1 MGFTFKQFH
10 INDDRCA
17 MKVGTDGVLLGAM
30 ADISEAESILDMGT
44 GSGVVALM
52 LAQRTDEQVKI
63 SAVELDRYAFLQ
75 AQENVSQSPWQDKIQ
90 CFHQNVEDFCQK
102 CGEKNESFDLIV
114 ANPPYFPAG
123 ITCGNEAR
131 NLARYQQQTHLD
143 WLEAAADCLSD
154 EGKIQFILPFDAAE
168 TLIKQTALFCV
179 ERCEIIT
186 KQGKP
191 PQRMLVT
198 FRKNPQAEK
207 RSSLMIYNQD
217 NQYQADFIEL
227 TKAFYLKF

>member
-90 CFHQNVEDFCQK
+90 CFHQSVEDFCQK
-102 CGEKNESFDLIV
+102 CGENHEYFDLIV
-114 ANPPYFPAG
+114 ANPPYFPQG

-143 WLEAAADCLSD
+143 WLDAAASCLTE

-186 KQGKP
+186 KQGKL
-191 PQRMLVT
+191 PQRMLVS
-198 FRKNPQAEK
+198 FSKNPQTPK
-207 RSSLMIYNQD
+207 ISSLMIYNQD
-217 NQYQADFIEL
+217 NQYHPDFIEL
-227 TKAFYLKF
+227 TKDFYLKF

>member
-10 INDDRCA
+10 INDDHCA
-17 MKVGTDGVLLGAM
+17 MKVGTDAVLLGAM
-30 ADISEAESILDMGT
+30 ADISDAKSILDMGT

-52 LAQRTDEQVKI
+52 LAQRSDEQVKI

-75 AQENVSQSPWQDKIQ
+75 AQENVYQSPWQHKIQ

-102 CGEKNESFDLIV
+102 CGEKNEHFDLIV

-131 NLARYQQQTHLD
+131 NLARYQQQAHLD
-143 WLEAAADCLSD
+143 WLESAASCLADK
-154 EGKIQFILPFDAAE
+154 GKIQFILPFDAAE
-168 TLIKQTALFCV
+168 TLIKQTTLYCV
-179 ERCEIIT
+179 ERCKIIT

-198 FRKNPQAEK
+198 FSRIAQLTKTAI
-207 RSSLMIYNQD
+207 LLIYNEN
-217 NQYQADFIEL
+217 NQYTLEFKDL